1 MSAKDPAR
9 QFTDL
14 LIQTAGGGG
23 GGGGR
28 KRKNIPKT
36 RLISL
41 KKEKKRRKKRSH
53 FKKAINPFIPTVP
66 YSGCKTGF
74 VSLLYT
80 KRNVTCLLLS

>member
-14 LIQTAGGGG
+14 LIQTTGEK
-23 GGGGR
+23 R

-36 RLISL
+36 RLIFL
-41 KKEKKRRKKRSH
+41 KKEKKKKKRSH
-53 FKKAINPFIPTVP
+53 CKKAVNPFIPTVP
-66 YSGCKTGF
+66 YSGCITGF

-80 KRNVTCLLLS
+80 KRNVTCILLS